1 MAPVKAYK
9 SSLSQIEL
17 VTTYELL
24 SALILEFVPILKFAS
39 LEKYYREDTFYRI
52 IELFSTR
59 FGFKFFYQKALLNS
73 NQKDF
78 IRYHCFGIDDIIDS
92 VKYDKMLICKIQKD
106 IQSKN
111 WSCDNIKSF
120 YSFYILEISI
130 ISILQILFRTEFPR

>member
-59 FGFKFFYQKALLNS
+59 FGFNFLSKS
-73 NQKDF
+73 F
-78 IRYHCFGIDDIIDS
+78 IKLKSERFMRCHCFGIDDI
-92 VKYDKMLICKIQKD
+92 KLLNKFD
-106 IQSKN
+106 IVTRS
-111 WSCDNIKSF
+111 SLYSSF
-120 YSFYILEISI
+120 IFYRSAFYR
-130 ISILQILFRTEFPR
+130 ILQILFRTEFPGQTSGINIHNLTKLYV